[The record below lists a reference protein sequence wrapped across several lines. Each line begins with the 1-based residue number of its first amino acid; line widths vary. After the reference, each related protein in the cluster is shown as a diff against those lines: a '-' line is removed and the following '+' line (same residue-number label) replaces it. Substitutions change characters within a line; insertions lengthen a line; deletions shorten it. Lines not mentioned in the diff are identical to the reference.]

1 MKYDVITIYILFFLS
16 LIATIL
22 YIVSYKRENRVKD
35 LAGMFYWLITLGTVG
50 ISAYFLIIIMNHDF
64 QYAYVYS
71 YSNTELSQMMLMSTF
86 YAGQE
91 GSIMLWTLMLAL
103 TGFIVM
109 PYAKKYNY
117 ESVVMGLYSLIMTF
131 LFMLLI
137 VKSPFERIWEAFSA
151 ENLPVG
157 FMPENGR
164 GLNPVLENY
173 WMAIH
178 PPILFAGYSLLSIP
192 FTFALAGLIK
202 KEFHNWINIAT
213 PWTLFSTALFGLGIS
228 LGSFWAYESLSFGG
242 FWAWDPVENA
252 SFLPWLVAVAL
263 VHTMKVQKATKGLV
277 KTNYILAF
285 FTFTLVLYATFLTRS
300 GVLSDSSVH
309 SFAEA
314 GETVH
319 YILLLFLL
327 SFLGIAF
334 TFLLVRLKDIPKVK
348 VNFNATSREFYLSL
362 GTLLV
367 LAIAVITII
376 GTSAP
381 IIPSFLFGE
390 IKAATPEFYNEWTL
404 PIVILIM
411 LLNSFSVY
419 LNWRKTEIGSFFG
432 KITIQIIIAALLSI
446 AIIILAGISDFKMI
460 VLVFSALLSL
470 VLNGWLFIKKIKS
483 KPKGLGAYAGHLG
496 LTLFMLGV
504 LSLALNARKEVVVL
518 DQNQTKKVMG
528 YDITWIGKEQVQIEK
543 KDRQKF
549 EYVINVAKDGAT
561 WTLRPIFLYSAF
573 NNFEAPFPEPGIN
586 NSLIS
591 DLYIVPVN
599 IGSKINVPT
608 ITASKLVPYPLPID
622 SSYTLKYKA
631 FKMPE
636 QNGNDPHGGMLLG
649 AIIELSKGDS
659 VRTDTI
665 FASFDPN
672 SQGLMAMW
680 TDLGIG
686 GYKIAFYNLVIDRE
700 NMSNSQVEF
709 AFSKEDNPDI
719 QGTEQLVIEFNIKPF
734 MSLVWLGFILMIAG
748 FFIPIR
754 KPVIAENKPV
764 AQENEN

>member
-1 MKYDVITIYILFFLS
+1 MFDNITIIFLFSIS

-22 YIVSYKRENRVKD
+22 YFISYNKSNRLKD
-35 LAGMFYWLITLGTVG
+35 LASMFYWAITLGTIG

-71 YSNTELSQMMLMSTF
+71 YSNTELSQLMLMSTF

-91 GSIMLWTLMLAL
+91 GSILLWTLMLAL

-117 ESVVMGLYSLIMTF
+117 ESVVMGLYSLIMAF

-137 VKSPFERIWEAFSA
+137 VKSPFERIWDAFSA

-157 FMPENGR
+157 FTPENGR

-192 FTFALAGLIK
+192 FTFAIAGLVR
-202 KEFHNWINIAT
+202 KEFHNWINIAA

-252 SFLPWLVAVAL
+252 SFLPWLVAVSL
-263 VHTMKVQKATKGLV
+263 VHTMKVQKATKGLI
-277 KTNYILAF
+277 KTNFILAF
-285 FTFTLVLYATFLTRS
+285 FTFVLVLYATFLTRS

-327 SFLGIAF
+327 VFLFMGFVILI
-334 TFLLVRLKDIPKVK
+334 TRIKDIPKVK

-362 GTLLV
+362 GTLVV
-367 LAIAVITII
+367 LAIAVITLI

-381 IIPSFLFGE
+381 IIPSFLFGQ

-404 PIVILIM
+404 PLAILIM
-411 LLNSFSVY
+411 LINSFSVY
-419 LNWRKTEIGSFFG
+419 LTWRKSEMKPFFS
-432 KITIQIIIAALLSI
+432 KITVQLLVSI
-446 AIIILAGISDFKMI
+446 GLSVLIIILAGINDFKMI
-460 VLVFSALLSL
+460 VLLFSALFSL
-470 VLNGWLFIKKIKS
+470 VLNIWLLIKKIKI
-483 KPKGLGAYAGHLG
+483 KPSGIGAYVGHLG
-496 LTLFMLGV
+496 LAFFMLGT

-518 DQNQTKKVMG
+518 NEKETKKVLG

-543 KDRQKF
+543 RDRQKF

-599 IGSKINVPT
+599 LGTKLNLPT
-608 ITASKLVPYPLPID
+608 VTASKMVDYPLPID
-622 SSYTLKYKA
+622 SSYIIRYKA
-631 FKMPE
+631 FKMPD
-636 QNGNDPHGGMLLG
+636 QSGNDPHGGMLIG
-649 AIIELSKGDS
+649 AIIELAKGDS
-659 VRTDTI
+659 VRVDTVY
-665 FASFDPN
+665 ASFDPN
-672 SQGLMAMW
+672 SNGLMAMW
-680 TDLGIG
+680 KDLGIG
-686 GYKIAFYNLVIDRE
+686 GYKIAFYNLVVDRE

-709 AFSKEDNPDI
+709 AFSKDENAEI
-719 QGTEQLVIEFNIKPF
+719 TGTEQLVIEFNIKPF

-748 FFIPIR
+748 FIIPIK
-754 KPVIAENKPV
+754 KPVIHENKTIL
-764 AQENEN
+764 QDNEN